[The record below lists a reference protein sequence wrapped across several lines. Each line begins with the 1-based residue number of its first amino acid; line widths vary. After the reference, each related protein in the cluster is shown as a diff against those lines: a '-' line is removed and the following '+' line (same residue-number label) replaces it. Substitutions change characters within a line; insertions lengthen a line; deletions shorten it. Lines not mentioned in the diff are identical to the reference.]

1 MLYLLEIT
9 YTDKES
15 VAVYPREGD
24 EPFADE
30 LALSAE
36 FDSKLGAAMKAQ
48 AYLGEVLVAF
58 DSTGKI
64 IDSAFHYKDN
74 VEAPISDRLLWIK
87 NVDGTEEWKQKKC
100 TDLNEMQGEAYSQR
114 GAAKK
119 NADVLAILNLGVT
132 SGAIVINDYWER
144 PIEPV
149 EPEPEPTPEPI
160 EPDEDEPVESEEEPT
175 E

>member
-87 NVDGTEEWKQKKC
+87 NVDGAEEWNQKKC
-100 TDLNEMQGEAYSQR
+100 TNLTEMQGEAYSQR

-119 NADVLAILNLGVT
+119 NEDVLAILNLGVT
-132 SGAIVINDYWER
+132 SGAIVINDYWTR
-144 PIEPV
+144 PV
-149 EPEPEPTPEPI
+149 EPEPEPQS
-160 EPDEDEPVESEEEPT
+160 EPVEPT

>member
-1 MLYLLEIT
+1 MGLYLLEIT

-15 VAVYPREGD
+15 VAIYND
-24 EPFADE
+24 FADE

-36 FDSKLGAAMKAQ
+36 FDTKLGASMKAD
-48 AYLGEVLVAF
+48 AFLGEVLVAF

-74 VEAPISDRLLWIK
+74 VEAPISNRLVTVTRTAEGETF
-87 NVDGTEEWKQKKC
+87 NQKAEA
-100 TDLNEMQGEAYSQR
+100 TINDMQGDAYVKR

-119 NADVLAILNLGVT
+119 NENTLAILNLGIT
-132 SGAIVINDYWER
+132 SGAIVVNDYWAR
-144 PIEPV
+144 PV
-149 EPEPEPTPEPI
+149 EPTPEP
-160 EPDEDEPVESEEEPT
+160 EPEEVT

>member
-15 VAVYPREGD
+15 VAIYD
-24 EPFADE
+24 NFADE

-36 FDSKLGAAMKAQ
+36 FDTKLGQAMKAD

-58 DSTGKI
+58 DDTGKI

-74 VEAPISDRLLWIK
+74 VEAPISNRLVTVTRTAEGETF
-87 NVDGTEEWKQKKC
+87 NQKAEA
-100 TDLNEMQGEAYSQR
+100 TINDMQGDAYVKR

-119 NADVLAILNLGVT
+119 NENTLAILNLGIT
-132 SGAIVINDYWER
+132 SGAILVNDYWAREVEV
-144 PIEPV
+144 P
-149 EPEPEPTPEPI
+149 EPEPEP
-160 EPDEDEPVESEEEPT
+160 EEVT

>member
-1 MLYLLEIT
+1 MALYLLEIT

-15 VAVYPREGD
+15 VAIYND
-24 EPFADE
+24 FADE

-36 FDSKLGAAMKAQ
+36 FDTKLGAAMKAQ

-64 IDSAFHYKDN
+64 IDSAFHYKEN
-74 VEAPISDRLLWIK
+74 VEASISDRLIWVT
-87 NVDGTEEWKQKKC
+87 NTNGVETQNQKKC
-100 TDLNEMQGEAYSQR
+100 DSLTELQGEAYSKR

-132 SGAIVINDYWER
+132 SGAIVVNDYWER
-144 PIEPV
+144 PVEPV
-149 EPEPEPTPEPI
+149 EPQEETE
-160 EPDEDEPVESEEEPT
+160 VEGE
-175 E
+175 

>member
-9 YTDKES
+9 YTDKETP
-15 VAVYPREGD
+15 AIYPTEGQ

-36 FDSKLGAAMKAQ
+36 FDTKLGQAMKAQ
-48 AYLGEVLVAF
+48 AYKGEVLVAF

-74 VEAPISDRLLWIK
+74 VEAPISDRLVTVTK
-87 NVDGTEEWKQKKC
+87 TEDGETVTPKKENSL
-100 TDLNEMQGEAYSQR
+100 TEMQGDAYVKR

-132 SGAIVINDYWER
+132 SGAIVVNDYWER
-144 PIEPV
+144 PIEP
-149 EPEPEPTPEPI
+149 EPEPEP
-160 EPDEDEPVESEEEPT
+160 EPVE
-175 E
+175 

>member
-15 VAVYPREGD
+15 VAIYNDFV
-24 EPFADE
+24 DE
-30 LALSAE
+30 LALSAQ
-36 FDSKLGAAMKAQ
+36 FDKKIGTAMKAQ

-64 IDSAFHYKDN
+64 IDSVFHYKDN
-74 VEAPISDRLLWIK
+74 VEAAISDRLIWVK
-87 NVDGTEEWKQKKC
+87 NTNGTETFTQKKC
-100 TDLNEMQGEAYSQR
+100 DSLTELQGEAYSQR
-114 GAAKK
+114 GAAKD

-132 SGAIVINDYWER
+132 SGAIVVNDYWER

-149 EPEPEPTPEPI
+149 EPQEE
-160 EPDEDEPVESEEEPT
+160 VEE
-175 E
+175 